1 MSKLAKIRYVG
12 FLLRPY
18 WKYGRLYMV
27 VSIVMAAVFSPL
39 SSVLTAL
46 LPESAINAVMEHR
59 PTSEIIATVALFT
72 LGIAIVAVVQSFIQ
86 QTYSTIA
93 QIKIQTKIEYEI
105 NYKALHTDFK
115 YYDSPEFFNNFSFAQ
130 QSYTNYASQ
139 AQWVVPQLIQSIVTA
154 LAMGAIIAQA
164 GPVLL
169 VVTLVFIALQT
180 ALTLPTTK
188 LSLELSMSM
197 NELSRPLSY
206 VTRVIQQKENAA
218 EMRSSRAGEKLLQN
232 YSDVYDNYLSVFF
245 KYILKTLK
253 FNIPNQFLMPIQ
265 TSVVL
270 LFIIIFV
277 IDGDTSRIGMYASLT
292 LATGTLAANISI
304 FFNTF
309 AQLFEYTVYGERI
322 AKVFETKSVIEPAP
336 APPDAVPAPD
346 GQYSVEFKDMSFG
359 YEGAKFGIEGLNLA
373 IPAGG
378 RIAIVGENGAGKSTL
393 TKLLLRLYDVDSGS
407 VMINGRDIREYD
419 IHALRRKIG
428 IAYQDVR
435 VLAMSLRANLT
446 AYNDA
451 TDEQLSEIMAKL
463 GLEEV
468 LDKIGGDFDTMVSRE
483 FTEDGAVLSGGEAQ
497 RIAIARLFTG
507 PFGLLLLDEPSSAL
521 DPLAEY
527 NLMKL
532 ILDKANTATTI
543 MVAHRLSTVRDF
555 DVIYHIENGKVI
567 ETGTHDEL
575 MDAKGKYY
583 LMFTRQAENYQVE
596 EQPL

>member
-1 MSKLAKIRYVG
+1 
-12 FLLRPY
+12 
-18 WKYGRLYMV
+18 
-27 VSIVMAAVFSPL
+27 
-39 SSVLTAL
+39 
-46 LPESAINAVMEHR
+46 
-59 PTSEIIATVALFT
+59 
-72 LGIAIVAVVQSFIQ
+72 
-86 QTYSTIA
+86 
-93 QIKIQTKIEYEI
+93 
-105 NYKALHTDFK
+105 
-115 YYDSPEFFNNFSFAQ
+115 
-130 QSYTNYASQ
+130 
-139 AQWVVPQLIQSIVTA
+139 
-154 LAMGAIIAQA
+154 
-164 GPVLL
+164 
-169 VVTLVFIALQT
+169 
-180 ALTLPTTK
+180 
-188 LSLELSMSM
+188 
-197 NELSRPLSY
+197 
-206 VTRVIQQKENAA
+206 
-218 EMRSSRAGEKLLQN
+218 
-232 YSDVYDNYLSVFF
+232 
-245 KYILKTLK
+245 
-253 FNIPNQFLMPIQ
+253 
-265 TSVVL
+265 
-270 LFIIIFV
+270 
-277 IDGDTSRIGMYASLT
+277 
-292 LATGTLAANISI
+292 
-304 FFNTF
+304 
-309 AQLFEYTVYGERI
+309 
-322 AKVFETKSVIEPAP
+322 
-336 APPDAVPAPD
+336 
-346 GQYSVEFKDMSFG
+346 MSFG